1 MKNNV
6 KIVHIQIHV
15 INKRRTIMEKE
26 TVVYLIRHSEKNKS
40 KRIYWNIQYKR

>member
-26 TVVYLIRHSEKNKS
+26 TVVYLIRQLEKTNQ